1 MMTDVERAVW
11 LAERAGKLTASRM
24 RDAMDF
30 KKDKT
35 PSQKRSDYL
44 RDLLAERLTGMTTHH
59 FVTPAME
66 WGTQQEDAAKV
77 MYETTTGIPV
87 RASRFYDH
95 PTIDAF
101 GATPDGEIDHD
112 GLIETKCPTTGTF
125 VGWVMAGVVPP
136 EYKPQMIAQ
145 LACTER
151 RYVTFVA
158 FDPRLR
164 EVKRQLFVREFV
176 PTAEEIAEVED
187 AARAFLSEL
196 DAMFDAFVTA

>member
-1 MMTDVERAVW
+1 MMDDVERAVW

-24 RDAMDF
+24 RDALDF
-30 KKDKT
+30 KKDGT
-35 PSQKRSDYL
+35 PSQKRSDYM
-44 RDLLAERLTGMTTHH
+44 RDLLAERLTGMTTRN
-59 FVTPAME
+59 FVSPAME
-66 WGTQQEDAAKV
+66 WGIQQEDAAKV
-77 MYETTTGIPV
+77 MYETTTGIPL
-87 RASRFYDH
+87 RESRFYEH
-95 PTIDAF
+95 KTIENF

-125 VGWVMAGVVPP
+125 IGWVMAGVVPP

-145 LACTER
+145 LLCTGR

-158 FDPRLR
+158 FDPRLK

-176 PTAEEIAEVED
+176 PTEEELWNTTIGAQQ
-187 AARAFLSEL
+187 FLDEL